1 MNKFDMMSKDALSRV
16 EEIMNATKLNEFLHR
31 KEEEEKQK
39 NCILWILAIIG
50 IVAAVAA
57 IAYGVYSM
65 MISTTISSR
74 MRATRKKR
82 KTDCDNL
89 VNESE

>member
-1 MNKFDMMSKDALSRV
+1 
-16 EEIMNATKLNEFLHR
+16 
-31 KEEEEKQK
+31 
-39 NCILWILAIIG
+39 
-50 IVAAVAA
+50 
-57 IAYGVYSM
+57 M

-89 VNESE
+89 VNESEKILRGTGKSVSRSIFYAVGKFVDKFVFFISWKKKKIPVYYKDMN